1 MEFNEL
7 IQERFSCRAL
17 SDAELPH
24 AAMDRIIEA
33 ARVAPTAVNK
43 QPFKI
48 WAIESPE
55 ARAKIAEATNYT
67 FGAGV
72 FLVVGGKREEAW
84 IRPYDGRNFADVDA
98 SIVAT
103 YIMLRFTTRV
113 CAQHGSDIS
122 TRPNSKRHSLRWRTM
137 TSSPSSPSATPRRRA
152 SPPRAT
158 HSVRL
163 LWRLWKYC
171 RSAPHTQKS
180 PAAAGDF
187 CIRIGISYF
196 VKPNARLPG

>member
-17 SDAELPH
+17 SDAEIPH
-24 AAMDRIIEA
+24 EAMDRIIEA

-48 WAIESPE
+48 WAVESPE
-55 ARAKIAEATNYT
+55 ARAKIAETTNYT

-72 FLVVGGKREEAW
+72 FLVVGGKHEEAW
-84 IRPYDGRNFADVDA
+84 VRQYDGRNFADVDA

-103 YIMLRFTTRV
+103 YIMLAIHNEGLR
-113 CAQHGSDIS
+113 S
-122 TRPNSKRHSLRWRTM
+122 TWVGHFDAEKRRASSRRWRTM

-163 LWRLWKYC
+163 LWSLWKYC

-196 VKPNARLPG
+196 VKLNARLPG